1 MWAGARPGMDVERK
15 YTSFY
20 YWGMPRASPIVVHTQ
35 VLPVGNAVQR
45 RVNILVPGAAAMWAT
60 RLALVSYSSKKN
72 HDLHPVKTRVY
83 KTIS

>member
-35 VLPVGNAVQR
+35 VLPVGNTRQR
-45 RVNILVPGAAAMWAT
+45 RVKFG
-60 RLALVSYSSKKN
+60 RGQDQVSQNY
-72 HDLHPVKTRVY
+72 
-83 KTIS
+83 